1 MPPSTLSDG
10 TVLYHEKTG
19 SEIFFSQS
27 AKTAH
32 VEAIDFCDV
41 GNILGEIG
49 ILEQKVNEVDAIC
62 ETDVQLFFIGREKVE
77 MLITEYPVL
86 KDRMWKL
93 LGVHI
98 ASTLLI
104 QLSEYQ
110 VFLILYWRNY
120 ELKF

>member
-1 MPPSTLSDG
+1 MPPTPLATNGSHVNGSSPAQ
-10 TVLYHEKTG
+10 EKTND
-19 SEIFFSQS
+19 SSLSHS
-27 AKTAH
+27 AKTAN
-32 VEAIDFCDV
+32 VESIDFCDR

-62 ETDVQLFFIGREKVE
+62 ETDVQVFFIGKEKVE
-77 MLITEYPVL
+77 MLIKEHPVL

-98 ASTLLI
+98 ASTLLS

-110 VFLILYWRNY
+110 VAI
-120 ELKF
+120 